1 MAFISAFISLTPDA
15 DPAKHT
21 STLETPLHTMYS
33 ILVKNQG
40 EAIDVCKNL
49 VTNKGVQAI
58 TLCPGFRNQG
68 VGEIASV
75 VGDKVAVTVAR
86 GDSPGA
92 KLTSE
97 ILRKEGWLK

>member
-21 STLETPLHTMYS
+21 SKMETPMHIMYS
-33 ILVKNQG
+33 VLVKDQAQ
-40 EAIDVCKNL
+40 AIEQCKKL
-49 VTNKGVQAI
+49 VTENNVQSI

-68 VGEIASV
+68 VGEIATV
-75 VGDKVAVTVAR
+75 IGNKVAVTVAR

-92 KLTSE
+92 KLTGE
-97 ILRKEGWLK
+97 ILRKEGWIK